1 MNIANFNPSSFFYL
15 QKIPFRGIGS
25 ANNFTQPIA
34 ENILTI
40 FHYFDY
46 FYSSLANG
54 NTLAGYYNISYF

>member
-25 ANNFTQPIA
+25 AYNITQPIA

-40 FHYFDY
+40 FQQLDY
-46 FYSSLANG
+46 FYSFFANG
-54 NTLAGYYNISYF
+54 NTLAGYYNLTYL